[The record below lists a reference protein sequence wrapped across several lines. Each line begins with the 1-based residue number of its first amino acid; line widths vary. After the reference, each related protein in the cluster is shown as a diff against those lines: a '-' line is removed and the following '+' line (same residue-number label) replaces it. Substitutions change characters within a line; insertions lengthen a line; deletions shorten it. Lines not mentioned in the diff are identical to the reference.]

1 VRSRAEADG
10 HVWHWPGFMA
20 LEDPCP
26 LAELWDTLPDVNLS
40 PEVVPTD
47 VRH

>member
-1 VRSRAEADG
+1 
-10 HVWHWPGFMA
+10 MA